1 MTSPAT
7 MLPPA
12 FAELEQ
18 FVPTWCLATESERWR
33 QRHASTMAELRD
45 FYDAAFPYVEDAIAY
60 CDKFALDD
68 LPLAVTN
75 LLHLVYSV
83 VMVAMAIEIF
93 GQPKTIDAADAVLDR
108 VREPT
113 P

>member
-1 MTSPAT
+1 

-12 FAELEQ
+12 FAELEP
-18 FVPTWCLATESERWR
+18 FAPAWCLATEAERWR
-33 QRHASTMAELRD
+33 QRHASTMAELQC
-45 FYDAAFPYVEDAIAY
+45 FYDACFPRVEAAIEY
-60 CDKFALDD
+60 CNSFPLDD
-68 LPLAVTN
+68 LPADATN
-75 LLHLVYSV
+75 LLWLIYSL